1 MKSTKKT
8 ASSVSKWM
16 AWAQL
21 VRLPN
26 VFTIIADIAAA
37 FLFTAAG
44 PSPISRLVVVIL
56 AGVSLYWSGMILNDV
71 FDEAVDRKQRSKR
84 PIPLGWIS
92 KREASVGGWVLL
104 ALGICLATAS
114 GRIPSPEVPTT
125 WLPGIIAVMLAIM
138 IVGYDGPLKSTVL
151 APAAMGSCRFLSFLL
166 GASPCLAMPSL
177 DQANFL
183 VGVIPNQTLAIATG
197 FGVYIM
203 GVTTMAR
210 REAKGGSRQHLLI
223 GSMTAVLGATCLA
236 IAPRVAAH
244 SITPKLDINSVFPIL
259 IGMITVPVFLRAIRA
274 VQDPTP
280 QRIQVT
286 IKIGILTVIPL
297 SAAFAA
303 LGAGPVCGTAIFA
316 LVIPSLILSARFRV
330 T

>member
-1 MKSTKKT
+1 
-8 ASSVSKWM
+8 M

-151 APAAMGSCRFLSFLL
+151 APAAMGS
-166 GASPCLAMPSL
+166 
-177 DQANFL
+177 
-183 VGVIPNQTLAIATG
+183 G
-197 FGVYIM
+197 FPP
-203 GVTTMAR
+203 AR
-210 REAKGGSRQHLLI
+210 
-223 GSMTAVLGATCLA
+223 
-236 IAPRVAAH
+236 
-244 SITPKLDINSVFPIL
+244 
-259 IGMITVPVFLRAIRA
+259 
-274 VQDPTP
+274 
-280 QRIQVT
+280 
-286 IKIGILTVIPL
+286 
-297 SAAFAA
+297 
-303 LGAGPVCGTAIFA
+303 GAGLCHDRHRPRPRLGGWGVAGPRAGH
-316 LVIPSLILSARFRV
+316 PGRPGQDGSASRV
-330 T
+330 SRSSESSIGVSDCRMS